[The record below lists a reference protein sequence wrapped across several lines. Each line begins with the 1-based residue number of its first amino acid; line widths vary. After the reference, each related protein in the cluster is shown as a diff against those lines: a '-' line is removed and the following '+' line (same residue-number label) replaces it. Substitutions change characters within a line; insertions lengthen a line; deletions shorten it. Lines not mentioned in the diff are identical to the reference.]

1 MALQRVARVMG
12 ALIVVSASALEAQAQ
27 QRPLRPGQTPGPNFL
42 VPGVLRGA
50 DKVLGQQVADAIRD
64 RLMNDKYL
72 TEMRVISKKDLVAN
86 LEQSGYSVTSSLTE
100 NDMKALALFIRAE
113 EYIDGTVTRAEDG
126 TLTLQA
132 FLLLGARAEGM
143 EQPLP
148 EVTGARAG
156 DLAARITRE
165 LDEARKSVK
174 PANDC
179 LTSRRLRNYEDAKM
193 HAGKAIS
200 EYANSVFGRVCLL
213 EVARDERAEP
223 DTLIRIAEQ
232 ILAIHP
238 GNQRALEI
246 VVDAYAAKSANDPA
260 ALDKY
265 IEGLQKL
272 RAADPSNT
280 TLSITVAEALARAD
294 KMELA
299 KIVIDSTAAMSP
311 GDPAVVS
318 LQWRIYRSV
327 GDWKGVARIGEDMA
341 RHDTAA
347 ADTAFWQQL
356 VAAYVSDSQPVKAQ
370 EAASRGT
377 AKFPNNVTL
386 WLSVAQLARTNGQLP
401 QALEATN
408 RILQIDPQNSPAALQ
423 KAQIYSELDQVDSMV
438 VALRAADAVGAPK
451 ETVAGMALSKANTWF
466 RTWNADSAKTIEEGE
481 RILPIITFSDSLNQ
495 TPGAALLTGFL
506 KLTMGNKLVT
516 EAREPRNC
524 EMATKG
530 KMYLAGAQEILP
542 RAGRD
547 FPEQVGQVMQQVM
560 ALNTYADQLIK
571 AICPGGR

>member
-1 MALQRVARVMG
+1 
-12 ALIVVSASALEAQAQ
+12 
-27 QRPLRPGQTPGPNFL
+27 
-42 VPGVLRGA
+42 
-50 DKVLGQQVADAIRD
+50 
-64 RLMNDKYL
+64 MNDKYL

-126 TLTLQA
+126 TLTLKA

-280 TLSITVAEALARAD
+280 TLSITVAEALARAN

-299 KIVIDSTAAMSP
+299 KVVIDSTAVMSP

-347 ADTAFWQQL
+347 ADTTFWQQL
-356 VAAYVSDSQPVKAQ
+356 VAAYLSDSQPVKAQ

-386 WLSVAQLARTNGQLP
+386 WLSVAQLARQNGQLP

-408 RILQIDPQNSPAALQ
+408 RILQVDPQNSPAALQ

-451 ETVAGMALSKANTWF
+451 ETTGGMALTKGRDLFQPWARDTAKTVEQGERVLGILLF
-466 RTWNADSAKTIEEGE
+466 ADSLHTQPA
-481 RILPIITFSDSLNQ
+481 SSLLV
-495 TPGAALLTGFL
+495 GLTQ
-506 KLTMGNKLVT
+506 LTLGQKLVVD
-516 EAREPRNC
+516 AREPRNC
-524 EMATKG
+524 EWARQGQT
-530 KMYLAGAQEILP
+530 YLASAQETLP
-542 RAGRD
+542 KAGRQ
-547 FPEQVGQVMQQVM
+547 FPNETASAMNGLMQLAPYAEQLV
-560 ALNTYADQLIK
+560 K
-571 AICPGGR
+571 AVCPAGG

>member
-1 MALQRVARVMG
+1 
-12 ALIVVSASALEAQAQ
+12 
-27 QRPLRPGQTPGPNFL
+27 
-42 VPGVLRGA
+42 
-50 DKVLGQQVADAIRD
+50 
-64 RLMNDKYL
+64 
-72 TEMRVISKKDLVAN
+72 
-86 LEQSGYSVTSSLTE
+86 
-100 NDMKALALFIRAE
+100 
-113 EYIDGTVTRAEDG
+113 
-126 TLTLQA
+126 
-132 FLLLGARAEGM
+132 
-143 EQPLP
+143 
-148 EVTGARAG
+148 
-156 DLAARITRE
+156 
-165 LDEARKSVK
+165 
-174 PANDC
+174 
-179 LTSRRLRNYEDAKM
+179 
-193 HAGKAIS
+193 
-200 EYANSVFGRVCLL
+200 
-213 EVARDERAEP
+213 
-223 DTLIRIAEQ
+223 
-232 ILAIHP
+232 
-238 GNQRALEI
+238 
-246 VVDAYAAKSANDPA
+246 
-260 ALDKY
+260 
-265 IEGLQKL
+265 
-272 RAADPSNT
+272 
-280 TLSITVAEALARAD
+280 
-294 KMELA
+294 
-299 KIVIDSTAAMSP
+299 
-311 GDPAVVS
+311 
-318 LQWRIYRSV
+318 
-327 GDWKGVARIGEDMA
+327 MA